1 MKLVGWIEF
10 KIKTAGAKAL
20 AKEIRRK
27 SMENVY
33 TNELRKLVAEFPN
46 RSAWKRGVKEYT
58 DELLD
63 NLEENAQYYERLPRN
78 EKELKEWLLNGAMDW
93 EDYSYGGCS
102 LIYDG
107 DIAERLCTPSELKKK
122 DGGRLAPNS
131 QESWLDVQTRALR
144 QASIRIKIKF
154 RLLKN
159 VTD

>member
-1 MKLVGWIEF
+1 
-10 KIKTAGAKAL
+10 
-20 AKEIRRK
+20 
-27 SMENVY
+27 MENIY
-33 TNELRKLVAEFPN
+33 TKELRKLVEEIPN

-63 NLEENAQYYERLPRN
+63 NLEERAQSYERLPRN

-122 DGGRLAPNS
+122 EGGRLAPS
-131 QESWLDVQTRALR
+131 RYKTWLDEQSEALCH
-144 QASIRIKIKF
+144 AYLRIKDKF
-154 RLLKN
+154 RLLEKPQI
-159 VTD
+159 DF

>member
-1 MKLVGWIEF
+1 
-10 KIKTAGAKAL
+10 
-20 AKEIRRK
+20 
-27 SMENVY
+27 MENIY
-33 TNELRKLVAEFPN
+33 TNELRKLVEEIPN
-46 RSAWKRGVKEYT
+46 TSAWKRGVKEYT

-63 NLEENAQYYERLPRN
+63 NLEERAYSYERLPRN

-122 DGGRLAPNS
+122 DGGRLEPNS

-144 QASIRIKIKF
+144 QACIRIKSKF

>member
-1 MKLVGWIEF
+1 
-10 KIKTAGAKAL
+10 
-20 AKEIRRK
+20 
-27 SMENVY
+27 MENVY
-33 TNELRKLVAEFPN
+33 TNELRMLVAEFPN
-46 RSAWKRGVKEYT
+46 RSAWKKGVKEYA
-58 DELLD
+58 DELLN
-63 NLEENAQYYERLPRN
+63 NLEEKAQSYERLPKNGR
-78 EKELKEWLLNGAMDW
+78 ELEEWILNGAISW

-144 QASIRIKIKF
+144 QACIKIKSKF